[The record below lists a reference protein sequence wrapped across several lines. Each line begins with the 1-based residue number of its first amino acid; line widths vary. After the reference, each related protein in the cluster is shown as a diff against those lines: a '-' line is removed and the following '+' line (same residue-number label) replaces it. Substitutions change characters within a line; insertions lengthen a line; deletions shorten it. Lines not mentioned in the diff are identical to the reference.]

1 MGDEV
6 KVTENN
12 GRAHTLK
19 VAGVFEYYLLLSALM
34 AIVVLL
40 SLDIMFVDEKKREL
54 IVLMINGF
62 SVKDAKAY
70 IYRDS
75 LARYRWPCCSTRCA
89 RFRALTSRIS
99 TASRAAHT
107 CLGGRPRGSHGAV
120 LVAALTQGYWR

>member
-1 MGDEV
+1 M
-6 KVTENN
+6 TENN

-40 SLDIMFVDEKKREL
+40 NLDIMFVDEKKREL

-75 LARYRWPCCSTRCA
+75 PVRSRWPCCSLRCV
-89 RFRALTSRIS
+89 RFRASTSRTS

-107 CLGGRPRGSHGAV
+107 CLDGRPRGSHGAV
-120 LVAALTQGYWR
+120 LVAALTQGCWR

>member
-1 MGDEV
+1 M
-6 KVTENN
+6 TENN

-75 LARYRWPCCSTRCA
+75 LVRYRWPCCSMRCA
-89 RFRALTSRIS
+89 RFRASPSRTS
-99 TASRAAHT
+99 TASRAAAHT

>member
-1 MGDEV
+1 M
-6 KVTENN
+6 TENN

-40 SLDIMFVDEKKREL
+40 NLDIMFVDEKKREL

-62 SVKDAKAY
+62 SVKDAKVY

-75 LARYRWPCCSTRCA
+75 PVPSRRPCCSLRCV
-89 RFRALTSRIS
+89 RFRTSASRTS

-120 LVAALTQGYWR
+120 LVAALTQL

>member
-12 GRAHTLK
+12 GRAHTRK
-19 VAGVFEYYLLLSALM
+19 VDGVFEYYLLLSALM

-40 SLDIMFVDEKKREL
+40 SLDIMFVDEKKHEL

-75 LARYRWPCCSTRCA
+75 LARYRWPCCSMRCA
-89 RFRALTSRIS
+89 RFRALTSRTS

-107 CLGGRPRGSHGAV
+107 CLGGRPRGSHGAA
-120 LVAALTQGYWR
+120 LFAALTQGCWR

>member
-1 MGDEV
+1 VGDEV

-12 GRAHTLK
+12 GRAHTFK

-40 SLDIMFVDEKKREL
+40 NLDIMFVDEKKREL

-75 LARYRWPCCSTRCA
+75 LARSRWPCCSMRCA
-89 RFRALTSRIS
+89 RFRALTSRTS